1 MTSQNN
7 LCVLCVLCGE
17 YVTANSAPAQ
27 SARRGCCAWRPNHT
41 LYGMAK
47 RKGKPFLGDFELT
60 VLLAILRLGD
70 EAYGAEILREIDQ
83 RTGRSV
89 SGGALYITLDRM
101 ESKRLIKSRLGDPSA
116 NRGGRP
122 RRYVTVTEKGFAAV
136 RESRDA
142 MLSMMGGLDS
152 MFRRQ

>member
-1 MTSQNN
+1 MIKK
-7 LCVLCVLCGE
+7 
-17 YVTANSAPAQ
+17 
-27 SARRGCCAWRPNHT
+27 
-41 LYGMAK
+41 K
-47 RKGKPFLGDFELT
+47 RKTFLGDFGLT
-60 VLLAILRLGD
+60 VLLAILRLKD

-101 ESKRLIKSRLGDPSA
+101 ESKGLIKSQLGDPSA

-122 RRYVTVTEKGFAAV
+122 RRYVTVTAKGFSAV

-142 MLSMMGGLDS
+142 LLSMMGGLDA
-152 MFRRQ
+152 MFRS

>member
-1 MTSQNN
+1 MRLDLEPYIVGYDQ
-7 LCVLCVLCGE
+7 E
-17 YVTANSAPAQ
+17 
-27 SARRGCCAWRPNHT
+27 
-41 LYGMAK
+41 
-47 RKGKPFLGDFELT
+47 KGKTFLGDFELT
-60 VLLAILRLGD
+60 VLLAVLRLGD
-70 EAYGAEILREIDQ
+70 EAYGAEMLREIDQ

-89 SGGALYITLDRM
+89 PGGALYITLDRM

-142 MLSMMGGLDS
+142 LLSMMGGLDA
-152 MFRRQ
+152 MFRQQ

>member
-1 MTSQNN
+1 MT
-7 LCVLCVLCGE
+7 
-17 YVTANSAPAQ
+17 
-27 SARRGCCAWRPNHT
+27 
-41 LYGMAK
+41 K
-47 RKGKPFLGDFELT
+47 RKGKTFLGDFELT

-70 EAYGAEILREIDQ
+70 EAYGAQILREIDQ

-89 SGGALYITLDRM
+89 PGGALYITLDRM

-122 RRYVTVTEKGFAAV
+122 RRYVTVTEKGFSAV

-142 MLSMMGGLDS
+142 LLSMMGGLDA
-152 MFRRQ
+152 MFRQQ

>member
-1 MTSQNN
+1 MIKK
-7 LCVLCVLCGE
+7 
-17 YVTANSAPAQ
+17 
-27 SARRGCCAWRPNHT
+27 
-41 LYGMAK
+41 K
-47 RKGKPFLGDFELT
+47 RKTFLGDFELT

-70 EAYGAEILREIDQ
+70 EAYGAEVLREIEQ

-89 SGGALYITLDRM
+89 QGGALYITLDRM

-152 MFRRQ
+152 MFRRP

>member
-1 MTSQNN
+1 MIKK
-7 LCVLCVLCGE
+7 
-17 YVTANSAPAQ
+17 
-27 SARRGCCAWRPNHT
+27 
-41 LYGMAK
+41 K
-47 RKGKPFLGDFELT
+47 RKPFLGDFELT

-70 EAYGAEILREIDQ
+70 EAYGAEVLREIEQ

-89 SGGALYITLDRM
+89 PGGALYITLDRM

-152 MFRRQ
+152 MFRRP